1 MGLYAYRHVISNER
15 CCYRLLHRL
24 RWPQGVNC
32 PRCGAR
38 DVWRMSKQGRSEYR
52 CKRCRYHFSLLTGT
66 ALHGTRLPLTKWVLA
81 VGLFKIGISS
91 HALALELEVSQR
103 IAWRMVTVFRQLIAH
118 NALLRKVRGSVEVDN
133 TSIGGR
139 RKGKHGRGA
148 AGKVLVFGLKTRR
161 GRVRSLVIPH
171 LKTQDLRA
179 ILNQH
184 VPRGARLYTDEL
196 STYSSCTTV
205 GLSSPTHSALATL
218 CPRSYPYTRH

>member
-1 MGLYAYRHVISNER
+1 
-15 CCYRLLHRL
+15 
-24 RWPQGVNC
+24 
-32 PRCGAR
+32 
-38 DVWRMSKQGRSEYR
+38 
-52 CKRCRYHFSLLTGT
+52 LTGT

>member
-1 MGLYAYRHVISNER
+1 LSTPWGERRLANER
-15 CCYRLLHRL
+15 
-24 RWPQGVNC
+24 
-32 PRCGAR
+32 
-38 DVWRMSKQGRSEYR
+38 QGRSEYR

-81 VGLFKIGISS
+81 AGLFKIGISS
-91 HALALELEVSQR
+91 HALARELEISQR
-103 IAWRMVTVFRQLIAH
+103 IACMVTVFRQLIAR

-133 TSIGGR
+133 TSISGR

-148 AGKVLVFGLKTRR
+148 AGKVLVLGLKTRR

-205 GLSSPTHSALATL
+205 GLSSPTHSALGTL
-218 CPRSYPYTRH
+218 CPRSYSYTRH